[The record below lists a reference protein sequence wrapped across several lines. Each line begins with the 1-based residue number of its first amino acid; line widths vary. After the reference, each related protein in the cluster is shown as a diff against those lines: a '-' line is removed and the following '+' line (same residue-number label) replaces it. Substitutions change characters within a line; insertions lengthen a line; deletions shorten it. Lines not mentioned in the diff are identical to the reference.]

1 MTAQFRSCG
10 DTAIVVQF
18 GDTIDRRF
26 SEKVL
31 ALDAVLSDAA
41 VPGIIETVPTFRSLM
56 VHYDPLETTAAQL
69 RRIMEPLLSRAGGSR
84 TDTRLWRLPVCYD
97 SCYAP
102 DLEVVAQRTGLAPEE
117 VISLHCGEVYHVYM
131 IGFLPGYPYMGDL
144 SPELVLPR
152 REDPRVRVPAGSVA
166 IATTLT
172 AIYPVESPGGWHL
185 IGATPVRLFDPY
197 GSPPAL
203 LAPGDRMAFEAI
215 GRDAFEDI
223 GKAVTAGSYALHC
236 EKTEP

>member
-10 DTAIVVQF
+10 DTAIVIQF
-18 GDTIDRRF
+18 GDVIDRHF

-31 ALDAVLSDAA
+31 ALDAVLAEAA

-69 RRIMEPLLSRAGGSR
+69 RRIIEPLLGRAGGSR
-84 TDTRLWRLPVCYD
+84 PDTRLWRLPGCYD

-102 DLEVVAQRTGLAPEE
+102 DLEAVARRSGLAPEG
-117 VISLHCGEVYHVYM
+117 VISLHCGEVYHIYM

-152 REDPRVRVPAGSVA
+152 REDPRVRVPAGS
-166 IATTLT
+166 IATAVGQT

-185 IGATPVRLFDPY
+185 IGATPVRLFDPHQ
-197 GSPPAL
+197 SPPAL
-203 LAPGDRMAFEAI
+203 LAPGDRVAFEAI
-215 GRDAFEDI
+215 DRDAFEDI
-223 GKAVTAGSYALHC
+223 GRAVAEGSYALQC
-236 EKTEP
+236 EKIEP

>member
-18 GDTIDRRF
+18 GDAIDRHL

-31 ALDAVLSDAA
+31 ALDAVLSEAA
-41 VPGIIETVPTFRSLM
+41 VPGITETVPTFRSLM

-69 RRIMEPLLSRAGGSR
+69 RRTIEPLLGRGGGSR
-84 TDTRLWRLPVCYD
+84 PDTRLWRLPVCYD
-97 SCYAP
+97 ACYAP
-102 DLEVVAQRTGLAPEE
+102 DLEAVARRTGLTPEE
-117 VISLHCGEVYHVYM
+117 VVSLHCGEVYHVYM

-185 IGATPVRLFDPY
+185 IGATPVRLFDPHQ
-197 GSPPAL
+197 SPPAL
-203 LAPGDRMAFEAI
+203 LAPGDLMALEAI
-215 GRDAFEDI
+215 DRDAFEDI
-223 GKAVTAGSYALHC
+223 GRAVAAGSYTLHC
-236 EKTEP
+236 ENTQL